1 MEEIKITYESLFN
14 ILRKEKNT
22 EELQQLDEDFFENVV
37 DYLKKKEQIISDPNT
52 IEKEKEHTR
61 LQLKNIIKIIR
72 DLYERREK
80 KIIDMAVFKSR
91 GLRIDDNQFK
101 LKEEKMLFEDIYK
114 VLSHFRNSVL
124 YKVIKS
130 EIPKREKNEKETTE
144 VSEKEEDRKEGKMP
158 EDKEEKPTETGMT
171 KIRFI
176 TNVPRFA
183 GRNNNI
189 FGPYKPEDKDELP
202 SEIADILIK
211 KQRAVKE

>member
-22 EELQQLDEDFFENVV
+22 EEIQQLEEGFFENLV
-37 DYLKKKEQIISDPNT
+37 DYLKKKEQIISDPHI

-80 KIIDMAVFKSR
+80 KIIDMAVLKSR
-91 GLRIDDNQFK
+91 GLNIDNNLFK
-101 LKEEKMLFEDIYK
+101 LKEEKLLFENIYNT
-114 VLSHFRNSVL
+114 LSHFRNSVL

-130 EIPKREKNEKETTE
+130 EIPGKDKVKEEQTTE
-144 VSEKEEDRKEGKMP
+144 ASEKEVKEP
-158 EDKEEKPTETGMT
+158 EKEQKEEPEKTGMAEV
-171 KIRFI
+171 RFI
-176 TNVPRFA
+176 SYVPRFA
-183 GRNNNI
+183 GRNNDV
-189 FGPYKPEDKDELP
+189 FGPYEPEDKAELP

-211 KQRAVKE
+211 KQRALIEQ